1 MVFGKMTWINWLWN
15 TFFFS
20 ATIAKSELRCRNVL
34 MSQTVQW
41 GFPKLGVPQKLDAL
55 FHWKSDWIGWF
66 RGTPMLGNLQIIV
79 KYIPTSIIH
88 PSSPQLTTSLLGRA
102 VASRRQS
109 LHLRRGGR
117 ALQGGWNPLKFSH
130 NLHSAWWTTIILFSH
145 TKSHH
150 NVTMC
155 GFSFWSD
162 LGVFFGL
169 RFCWI
174 PPWKAVVSTTDVPM
188 ASPRESRRIPQE
200 LVPALPYFNASGRSA
215 CKNHMAGV
223 HSQREKLPS
232 IFWGITIN
240 HPTIH

>member
-162 LGVFFGL
+162 LGVFFWASFLLNPSMKSRGFHHG
-169 RFCWI
+169 RPHGEPPWI
-174 PPWKAVVSTTDVPM
+174 PANPSGVGAC
-188 ASPRESRRIPQE
+188 
-200 LVPALPYFNASGRSA
+200 LALLQCFRSERVQKSYGR
-215 CKNHMAGV
+215 C
-223 HSQREKLPS
+223 P
-232 IFWGITIN
+232 
-240 HPTIH
+240 